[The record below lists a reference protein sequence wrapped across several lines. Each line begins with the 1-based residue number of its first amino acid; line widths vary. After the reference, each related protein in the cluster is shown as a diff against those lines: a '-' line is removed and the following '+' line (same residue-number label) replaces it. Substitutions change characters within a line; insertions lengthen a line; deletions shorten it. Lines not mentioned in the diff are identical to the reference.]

1 MKRFYSKLIFLMCLC
16 GMPGVAGRLSAAVR
30 LPKLVGDRMVLQR
43 DTELKIWGWADPGE
57 KVTVRFRGAHYYAE
71 ADSLGRW
78 RAMLPPQ
85 EPGGP
90 FLMEVNE
97 KVIRDV
103 LVGDVY
109 LCGGQSNQET
119 PIERLVEKF
128 PEIPVSNN
136 HMIRHYK
143 VPYQGDVEGVKD
155 DLAGDAVWHSAT
167 ASEVM
172 NWTSLAYFFAVEVY
186 ERYKVPVGMLVSSK
200 GGTDI
205 EAWIDQ
211 DHLTDFPRLR
221 VDREALAAQKEAL
234 RDKGTGLWNR
244 PDFDDSGWDEV
255 EVPGTWDETGIRTR
269 GCVWYRK
276 DFELPSSMVGRHAK
290 LYMGRM
296 SDCDSVFVN
305 GTFVGTT
312 AYFGPPRK
320 YDVPAGV
327 LVEGVN
333 NVTLKLTALNGHG
346 EIVRDKPYRLQ
357 GDDAA
362 VDLSGTWK
370 YKVGFDRNE
379 AEQYAAR
386 LSNLRRAGSALY
398 NGMIYPLRDW
408 KVKGVIWYQGENNAG
423 RAGEYAPLLKSLIA
437 GWRATFGM
445 PDLPFLLVQLPN
457 YMARRERPDDSGW
470 ARLREAQF
478 NVARSVPGTA
488 LAVTYDVGE
497 WNDIHPLDKKTM
509 ARRLFLGARKLVYGE
524 KLVASGPMYEGMEV
538 NGNRVILSFTDVG
551 RGLASRDGKELKHFA
566 IAGADRNFVWAEA
579 EIKGNK
585 VVVHSPEVEHPVAVR
600 YAWSDNPEEANLC
613 NKDGLLASPFRTDN
627 WN

>member
-16 GMPGVAGRLSAAVR
+16 GMQGVADRLSAAVR

-43 DTELKIWGWADPGE
+43 ETELKIWGWAEPGE
-57 KVTVRFRGAHYYAE
+57 RVTVRFRGAHYYAE

-78 RAMLPPQ
+78 HAMLPPQ

-90 FLMEVNE
+90 FLMEINE

-143 VPYQGDVEGVKD
+143 VPCQGDVEGVKD

-234 RDKGTGLWNR
+234 RDKGAGLWYR

-276 DFELPSSMVGRHAK
+276 NFELPSSMVGRHAK

-457 YMARRERPDDSGW
+457 YMARRERPVDSGW

>member
-16 GMPGVAGRLSAAVR
+16 GMLGVADRLSAAVR

-143 VPYQGDVEGVKD
+143 VPYQEDVEGVKD

-234 RDKGTGLWNR
+234 RDKGAGLWYR

-437 GWRATFGM
+437 GWRATFAM

-457 YMARRERPDDSGW
+457 YMARRERPGDSGW

-538 NGNRVILSFTDVG
+538 DGDRIILSFTDVG

-579 EIKGNK
+579 EIKGDK

>member
-16 GMPGVAGRLSAAVR
+16 GMPGVADRLSAAVR

-43 DTELKIWGWADPGE
+43 DTELKIWGWAEPGE

-143 VPYQGDVEGVKD
+143 VPYQEDVEGVKD

-234 RDKGTGLWNR
+234 RDKGAGLWYR

-276 DFELPSSMVGRHAK
+276 NFELPSSMVGRHAK

-333 NVTLKLTALNGHG
+333 NVALKLTALNGHG

-357 GDDAA
+357 GDDAE
-362 VDLSGTWK
+362 VDLSGMWK

-379 AEQYAAR
+379 ADRYVGR

-437 GWRATFGM
+437 DWRATFAM

-457 YMARRERPDDSGW
+457 YMARRERPGDSGW

-497 WNDIHPLDKKTM
+497 WNDIHPLDKKTI

-538 NGNRVILSFTDVG
+538 DGDRIILSFTDVG

-579 EIKGNK
+579 EIKGDK

-600 YAWSDNPEEANLC
+600 YAWSDNPDEANLC
-613 NKDGLLASPFRTDN
+613 NENGLLASPFRTDN

>member
-16 GMPGVAGRLSAAVR
+16 GMPGVAGRLSAALR

-43 DTELKIWGWADPGE
+43 DTELKIWGWAEPGE
-57 KVTVRFRGAHYYAE
+57 RVTVRFRGAHYYAE

-78 RAMLPPQ
+78 HAMLPPQ

-90 FLMEVNE
+90 FLMEINE

-143 VPYQGDVEGVKD
+143 VPYQEDVEGVKD

-234 RDKGTGLWNR
+234 RDKGAGLWYR
-244 PDFDDSGWDEV
+244 SDFDDSGWDEV

-276 DFELPSSMVGRHAK
+276 NFELPSSMVGRHAK

-296 SDCDSVFVN
+296 SECDSVFVH

-370 YKVGFDRNE
+370 YKVGFDRKE
-379 AEQYAAR
+379 AEQYAGR

-398 NGMIYPLRDW
+398 NGMI
-408 KVKGVIWYQGENNAG
+408 
-423 RAGEYAPLLKSLIA
+423 
-437 GWRATFGM
+437 
-445 PDLPFLLVQLPN
+445 
-457 YMARRERPDDSGW
+457 
-470 ARLREAQF
+470 
-478 NVARSVPGTA
+478 
-488 LAVTYDVGE
+488 
-497 WNDIHPLDKKTM
+497 
-509 ARRLFLGARKLVYGE
+509 
-524 KLVASGPMYEGMEV
+524 
-538 NGNRVILSFTDVG
+538 
-551 RGLASRDGKELKHFA
+551 
-566 IAGADRNFVWAEA
+566 
-579 EIKGNK
+579 
-585 VVVHSPEVEHPVAVR
+585 
-600 YAWSDNPEEANLC
+600 
-613 NKDGLLASPFRTDN
+613 
-627 WN
+627 

>member
-1 MKRFYSKLIFLMCLC
+1 
-16 GMPGVAGRLSAAVR
+16 
-30 LPKLVGDRMVLQR
+30 
-43 DTELKIWGWADPGE
+43 
-57 KVTVRFRGAHYYAE
+57 
-71 ADSLGRW
+71 
-78 RAMLPPQ
+78 MLPPQ

-90 FLMEVNE
+90 FLMEINE

-136 HMIRHYK
+136 HMIRYYK
-143 VPYQGDVEGVKD
+143 VPYQEDVEGVKD

-234 RDKGTGLWNR
+234 RDKGAGLWYR
-244 PDFDDSGWDEV
+244 SDFDDSGWDEV

-276 DFELPSSMVGRHAK
+276 NFELPSSMVGRHAK

-370 YKVGFDRNE
+370 YKVGFDRKE
-379 AEQYAAR
+379 AEQYAGR

-398 NGMIYPLRDW
+398 NGMIYPLHDW

-457 YMARRERPDDSGW
+457 YMARRERPGDSGW

>member
-16 GMPGVAGRLSAAVR
+16 GMLGVADRLSAAVR

-43 DTELKIWGWADPGE
+43 ETELKIWGWAEPGE
-57 KVTVRFRGAHYYAE
+57 RVTVRFRGAHYYAE

-78 RAMLPPQ
+78 HAMLPPQ

-90 FLMEVNE
+90 FLMEINE

-234 RDKGTGLWNR
+234 RDKGAGLWYR

-276 DFELPSSMVGRHAK
+276 NFELPSSMVGRHAK

-457 YMARRERPDDSGW
+457 YMARRERPVDSGW

>member
-16 GMPGVAGRLSAAVR
+16 GMLGVADRLSAAVR

-143 VPYQGDVEGVKD
+143 VPYQEDVEGVKD

-186 ERYKVPVGMLVSSK
+186 ERYKVPVGMLVCSK

-234 RDKGTGLWNR
+234 RDKGAGLWYR

-276 DFELPSSMVGRHAK
+276 NFELPSSMVGRHAK
-290 LYMGRM
+290 LYMGRT

-423 RAGEYAPLLKSLIA
+423 RAGEYSPLLKSLIA

-457 YMARRERPDDSGW
+457 YMARRERPVDSGW

-538 NGNRVILSFTDVG
+538 DGDRVILSFTDVG

>member
-43 DTELKIWGWADPGE
+43 DTELKIWGWAEPGE

-78 RAMLPPQ
+78 HAMLPPQ

-90 FLMEVNE
+90 FLMEINE

-143 VPYQGDVEGVKD
+143 VPYQEDVEGVKD

-234 RDKGTGLWNR
+234 RDKGAGLWNR

-276 DFELPSSMVGRHAK
+276 NFELPSSMVGRHAK

-370 YKVGFDRNE
+370 YKVGFDRKE
-379 AEQYAAR
+379 AEQYAGR

-457 YMARRERPDDSGW
+457 YMARRERPGDSGW

-497 WNDIHPLDKKTM
+497 WNDIHPLDKKTI

-538 NGNRVILSFTDVG
+538 DGDRIILSFTDVG

>member
-16 GMPGVAGRLSAAVR
+16 GMLGVADRLSAAVR

-43 DTELKIWGWADPGE
+43 DTELKIWGWAEPGE
-57 KVTVRFRGAHYYAE
+57 QVTVRFRGAHYYAE

-78 RAMLPPQ
+78 HAMLPPQ

-90 FLMEVNE
+90 FLMEINE

-276 DFELPSSMVGRHAK
+276 NFELPSSMVGRHAK

-457 YMARRERPDDSGW
+457 YMARRERPVDSGW

-538 NGNRVILSFTDVG
+538 DGDRVILSFTDVG

-579 EIKGNK
+579 EIKGDK

-600 YAWSDNPEEANLC
+600 YAWSDNPDEANLC